1 MKIWLNDRIAGESEI
16 NLDSDGWPQGI
27 GIFETLRTEDG
38 EVFELS
44 RHMRRAI
51 DASESTGIKLPSE
64 ELIRS
69 AVLSLLTEEPQK
81 IGRLRF
87 MFSNDLFV
95 AIHRRYE
102 DERTPLKICTQTQLL
117 KSDQVS
123 IKKYPYTDRLSLL
136 ATVTQKGYDEIICNN
151 LKSQVTEGAVSN
163 FLFLIDGTW
172 FTTPLTAGVLPGV
185 MRAISI
191 ERCGVK
197 VRNIGIE
204 EIARVE
210 SALVVS
216 SLKIALPVASI
227 DGRALKIGTHAQTLE
242 EEIRSKT
249 QKHSVG

>member
-1 MKIWLNDRIAGESEI
+1 MKIWLNDRITDESEVA
-16 NLDSDGWPQGI
+16 LDTDGWPQGI

-51 DASESTGIKLPSE
+51 GASESTGIKLPSE

-69 AVLSLLTEEPQK
+69 AVATLLSEDPHK
-81 IGRLRF
+81 IGRLRL
-87 MFSNDLFV
+87 MFSNNLFV
-95 AIHRRYE
+95 AIHRSYA
-102 DERTPLKICTQTQLL
+102 DVQTPLKICTQTQLM

-123 IKKYPYTDRLSLL
+123 IKKYPYTERLALL
-136 ATVTQKGYDEIICNN
+136 AAVAQQGYDEIICNN
-151 LKSQVTEGAVSN
+151 SKNQVTEGAVSN
-163 FLFLIDGTW
+163 FLFLIDRLW

-204 EIARVE
+204 EIARAE

-227 DGRALKIGTHAQTLE
+227 DGRALKIGSHAKTLE

>member
-1 MKIWLNDRIAGESEI
+1 MKIWLNDRIADESEI

-51 DASESTGIKLPSE
+51 DASESIGIKLPSE

-69 AVLSLLTEEPQK
+69 AVVSLLTEEPQK

-87 MFSNDLFV
+87 MFSNNLFV
-95 AIHRRYE
+95 AIQRRYE

-123 IKKYPYTDRLSLL
+123 IKKYPYTDRLALL

-163 FLFLIDGTW
+163 FLFLIGGTW

-204 EIARVE
+204 EIATVE

-227 DGRALKIGTHAQTLE
+227 DGRALKIGTHTQTLE